1 MSISKKQ
8 LIKLLKKIVK
18 NAKGISYVL
27 RHIRNNAPS
36 RRPTGNYLS
45 VHDTIASR
53 KMGWT
58 RDSESRSVE
67 LPLILWCEFSS
78 DVLLYWSQPE
88 QIKVTYKN
96 SNGRTISYLITPDL
110 LVITHTEVYLV
121 ECKKKSWIDN
131 AIVEQPDKYRKTD
144 KGYEYI
150 PALETATAMGL
161 GHRISTD
168 KDFTP
173 TFTRNC
179 IFLLNF
185 IDDLRTHDEAE
196 SERIA
201 ECIKQNGN
209 RLKLNKLYD
218 VFTQLSVLR
227 GLFHKNL
234 FTNFDQELLCN
245 PESTWVYA
253 EKNYLDAIKAT
264 ISKNNLLAVS
274 AIGQLMHEKTLWWN
288 DTSFEILCVT
298 LPPSLSVKLRNA
310 DRLISLSENQL
321 EQLIE
326 LQELYV
332 PTPDDTEL
340 NKSADILCSKKSYQ
354 IDEAILRHS
363 IVSGSRKNNTFS
375 TRTLYRLK
383 AKVKSG
389 SDPLISLIS
398 NIDKRGNRQS
408 RLTEDIL
415 NLIEYFYKK
424 FLLQPASPS
433 INAVYR
439 QFATE
444 CQKRGLP
451 ECSPTTFY
459 QRFKKFDIHYV
470 TLKQKGF
477 RAAYALG
484 PQPREIDLTWDLPYH
499 GDFIFEIAHVDHT
512 PIELTLISKLNG
524 EVLEGTLTLS
534 IMYDGHSR
542 IILAIYI
549 AFEKPSYRSTMML
562 LRECYRRFK
571 RLPLFLAVDHGSD
584 FESVYFDSTLADLG
598 MNKRRRPKS
607 ASRHGSII
615 ERVFGT
621 TESELI
627 HTLAGN
633 KQLQKLGRGQSTTHK
648 SEKFAAWTPDE
659 FNTRLK
665 DYAYLHY
672 PTINRRGISETPQ
685 NRWDCSLK
693 KFDEMPGVKVLSEA
707 SFFISTLPDADGD
720 GHRVIRKNQLS
731 FRHTT
736 YLLSKKVPGYS
747 GARASVR
754 VKYNP
759 YDYCHIWALIEGH
772 WVKMT
777 TNDVLVRECH
787 DKGIQLPHMEIFPR
801 HLRNGRRYRKGP
813 KQSSAIHFSNPQHEQ
828 HSFNIKNS
836 TIGSP
841 DPVENEV
848 LTTKFSI
855 DIQSIEILPFNDDLE
870 NKDGQ

>member
-8 LIKLLKKIVK
+8 LIKLLRKIVR
-18 NAKGISYVL
+18 NEKGISYVL
-27 RHIRNNAPS
+27 RLIKNNAPS

-88 QIKVTYKN
+88 KIKITYKN

-150 PALETATAMGL
+150 PALETANTMGL

-168 KDFTP
+168 RDFTP
-173 TFTRNC
+173 IFTRNC
-179 IFLLNF
+179 TYLLNF
-185 IDDLRTHDEAE
+185 IDDLLTHEE
-196 SERIA
+196 SETEKIA
-201 ECIKQNGN
+201 EFIKRNGN
-209 RLKLNKLYD
+209 RLKLNKIYE
-218 VFTQLSVLR
+218 VFSQISVLR
-227 GLFHKNL
+227 GFFHKRL
-234 FTNFDQELLCN
+234 FFNFNEELLCN
-245 PESTWVYA
+245 PENTWIYA
-253 EKNYLDAIKAT
+253 EKNYLDAIQST
-264 ISKNNLLAVS
+264 ISKNNLLNATS
-274 AIGQLMHEKTLWWN
+274 IDQIINEKNIWWN
-288 DTSFEILCVT
+288 DTQFEILCT
-298 LPPSLSVKLRNA
+298 SLTPAITMTIRSK
-310 DRLISLSENQL
+310 DRIIKLSEVEIQNIINL
-321 EQLIE
+321 EE
-326 LQELYV
+326 FYV
-332 PTPDDTEL
+332 ATADDTGK
-340 NKSADILCSKKSYQ
+340 NSANILCSKKSYQ
-354 IDEAILRHS
+354 IDEAILRHA
-363 IVSGSRKNNTFS
+363 ILNGSRKNYKYS
-375 TRTLYRLK
+375 SRTIYRWK
-383 AKVKSG
+383 EKINES
-389 SDPLISLIS
+389 SDPFVALLSKTEL
-398 NIDKRGNRQS
+398 RGNREP
-408 RLTEDIL
+408 RLSETVLTLMGE
-415 NLIEYFYKK
+415 FYNV
-424 FLLQPASPS
+424 LLKPSPPSVYS
-433 INAVYR
+433 IYGR
-439 QFATE
+439 FTDE
-444 CQKRGLP
+444 CKNRGLL
-451 ECSPTTFY
+451 ECSYKTFNE
-459 QRFKKFDIHYV
+459 RFKKFETYYI

-484 PQPREIDLTWDLPYH
+484 PQPREIDLDWDLPYH

-542 IILAIYI
+542 TILAVYI
-549 AFEKPSYRSTMML
+549 SFEKPSYRSTMML

-571 RLPLFLAVDHGSD
+571 RLPVFLVVDHGPD
-584 FESVYFDSTLADLG
+584 FESTYFDSTLADLG
-598 MNKRRRPKS
+598 LNKRRRPKC

-659 FNTRLK
+659 FNSRLK

-693 KFDEMPGVKVLSEA
+693 KFDEMPGIKVLSEA
-707 SFFISTLPDADGD
+707 SFFISTLPDADGKEFKSL
-720 GHRVIRKNQLS
+720 RKNQLI
-731 FRHTT
+731 FRNTT
-736 YLLSKKVPGYS
+736 YILSKKVAGYS
-747 GARASVR
+747 GGKIQVR

-759 YDYCHIWALIEGH
+759 YDYCHIWALVAGC
-772 WVKMT
+772 WVRMA

-787 DKGIQLPHMEIFPR
+787 DKGIQLPHMEIFSR
-801 HLRNGRRYRKGP
+801 HLRNSRRYRKGP
-813 KQSSAIHFSNPQHEQ
+813 QQSAAVHFNNPQHEQ
-828 HSFNIKNS
+828 HAFNTKNS
-836 TIGSP
+836 GLGVPLSQ
-841 DPVENEV
+841 EMEKLSANC
-848 LTTKFSI
+848 SI
-855 DIQSIEILPFNDDLE
+855 DIQSIEILPFNDNQE
-870 NKDGQ
+870 NQNGH

>member
-8 LIKLLKKIVK
+8 LIKLLRKIVG
-18 NAKGISYVL
+18 NTKGISYVL
-27 RHIRNNAPS
+27 RHVKNNSPS

-78 DVLLYWSQPE
+78 GVLLYWSQPE
-88 QIKVTYKN
+88 QIKVSYKN

-110 LVITHTEVYLV
+110 LVITYDEVYLV
-121 ECKKKSWIDN
+121 EAKKQSWLDN

-150 PALETATAMGL
+150 PALETANAMGL

-168 KDFTP
+168 KDFSP

-185 IDDLRTHDEAE
+185 IDELRAHDETE
-196 SERIA
+196 SEKIA
-201 ECIKQNGN
+201 KCIKQNGN

-218 VFTQLSVLR
+218 VFTQLSILR

-234 FTNFDQELLCN
+234 FINFDQELLCN

-253 EKNYLDAIKAT
+253 EKNYLDAIRST

-274 AIGQLMHEKTLWWN
+274 AIGQLIHEKTLWWN
-288 DTSFEILCVT
+288 DAPFEILCVT

-310 DRLISLSENQL
+310 DRLISLSENEL

-332 PTPDDTEL
+332 PIPDDTEL

-363 IVSGSRKNNTFS
+363 IISGAKKNDKCS
-375 TRTLYRLK
+375 TRTIYRLK
-383 AKVKSG
+383 AKIRAG
-389 SDPLISLIS
+389 SDAFVSLVS
-398 NIDKRGNRQS
+398 DKEKRGNRNP
-408 RLTEDIL
+408 RLSEQLLSVIEKFH
-415 NLIEYFYKK
+415 LI
-424 FLLQPASPS
+424 LLQQSSPS
-433 INAVYR
+433 VYSIYGK
-439 QFATE
+439 FITE

-451 ECSPTTFY
+451 ECSYKTFNS
-459 QRFKKFDIHYV
+459 RFRKIDPRHIA
-470 TLKQKGF
+470 LKQQGF
-477 RAAYALG
+477 RAAYAMG
-484 PQPREIDLTWDLPYH
+484 PEPREINLDWDLPYH

-512 PIELTLISKLNG
+512 PIELTLVSKING

-549 AFEKPSYRSTMML
+549 SFEKPSYRSTMML
-562 LRECYRRFK
+562 LRECFRRFK
-571 RLPLFLAVDHGSD
+571 RLPLFLAADHGPD

-665 DYAYLHY
+665 DYTYLHY
-672 PTINRRGISETPQ
+672 PTVNRRGISETPQ

-787 DKGIQLPHMEIFPR
+787 DKGIKLPHMEIFPR

-813 KQSSAIHFSNPQHEQ
+813 KQSAAIHFNNPQQEQ
-828 HSFNIKNS
+828 HDFNIKNS
-836 TIGSP
+836 AIGVP
-841 DPVENEV
+841 DAVEDEV
-848 LTTKFSI
+848 LSACYSI
-855 DIQSIEILPFNDDLE
+855 DIQSIEILPFNGNLE
-870 NKDGQ
+870 SNDGH